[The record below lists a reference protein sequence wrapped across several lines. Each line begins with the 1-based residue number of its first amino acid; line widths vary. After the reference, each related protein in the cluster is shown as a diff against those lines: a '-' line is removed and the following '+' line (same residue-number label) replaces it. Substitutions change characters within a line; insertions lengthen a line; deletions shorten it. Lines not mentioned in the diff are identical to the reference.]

1 MGKGCHTGLIIVGGM
16 CYDALYYYSQN
27 KNK

>member
-1 MGKGCHTGLIIVGGM
+1 MGKDCHTGLIIVGGM
-16 CYDALYYYSQN
+16 CYEALYYHTQD